1 MSIAALNLHEKTL
14 TGACD
19 FTLKLSN
26 GQYVECREIIR
37 IVPQRR
43 LVCRGFFN
51 GQLVYAKLFIGK
63 NAKKYAF
70 RDQAGVQALQKAG
83 IQTTDL
89 LLAAPFYEG
98 EVLVYAEISPS
109 QNAEVAY
116 AKLDKTARLSLLQ
129 SLVNTVALHH
139 QAGLIQTD
147 LYFKNFLVETNTQAI
162 YTLDGDGIRTL
173 NKLFKTKQQLSNL
186 STLFSKMDVQDDV
199 WIEDLTQL
207 YCTQTNMPFS
217 AELAATVWA
226 QTQKIRA
233 QVSREYADKKVF
245 RNCTD
250 VKVKQ
255 SFSRYVAIARDFLLG
270 ESTLSELDAYL
281 ANPAQNIKNGNT
293 CTIAKAEIANRAVVV
308 KRYNIKSLWHGL
320 SRALRKS
327 RAAISWANAFRL
339 NMANIATPKP
349 LALVEDRVGFIRK
362 RAYFVSEYVDAP
374 DIAQFFAQT
383 ADTKTKQQVALEVA
397 RLFYRLYLLKIN
409 HGDCKATNIKIK
421 DGKPLLLDLDAMQAN
436 AWNFEKK
443 HIKDLKRFM
452 RNWQQD
458 AALTALFK
466 DAFACVYDDFD
477 DLWEVSI
484 LTHAGIA

>member
-1 MSIAALNLHEKTL
+1 MQIL
-14 TGACD
+14 
-19 FTLKLSN
+19 LKN
-26 GQYVECREIIR
+26 APPIEVEAVVRT
-37 IVPQRR
+37 VPQQRE
-43 LVCRGFFN
+43 VVRGLWN
-51 GQLVYAKLFIGK
+51 NQAVYAKKFTGSR
-63 NAKKYAF
+63 AKKHIE
-70 RDQAGVQALQKAG
+70 RDIDGVR
-83 IQTTDL
+83 L
-89 LLAAPFYEG
+89 LSNANIATPTLLFEG
-98 EVLVYAEISPS
+98 ETEAENGFVAVFATIDSAL
-109 QNAEVAY
+109 NVEVAY
-116 AKLDKTARLSLLQ
+116 AQLDKNARFSLMQ
-129 SLVNTVALHH
+129 SLVKTVAQHH
-139 QAGLIQTD
+139 RAGLIQTD
-147 LYFKNFLVETNTQAI
+147 LYFKNFLVVTASQAI
-162 YTLDGDGIRTL
+162 YTLDGDGIRAI
-173 NKLFKTKQQLSNL
+173 NALFKTKQQLSNL
-186 STLFSKMDVQDDV
+186 STLFSKMDVQDDI
-199 WIEDLTQL
+199 WIEDLYQL
-207 YCTQTNMPFS
+207 YCSETGLHFS
-217 AELAATVWA
+217 VAGAANVWA
-226 QTQKIRA
+226 LTQRIRA
-233 QVSREYADKKVF
+233 KVSRGYADKKVF

-250 VKVKQ
+250 VKVSHSAQ
-255 SFSRYVAIARDFLLG
+255 YFIAVSHEFLADDYTLRTLDSF
-270 ESTLSELDAYL
+270 L
-281 ANPAQNIKNGNT
+281 ANSANNIKNGNT
-293 CTIAKAEIANRAVVV
+293 CTIAKANIAERDVVV
-308 KRYNIKSLWHGL
+308 KRYNIKGLMHGL

-383 ADTKTKQQVALEVA
+383 ADTETKQQVALEVA

-458 AALTALFK
+458 TALTALFK

-484 LTHAGIA
+484 LSHAGIA